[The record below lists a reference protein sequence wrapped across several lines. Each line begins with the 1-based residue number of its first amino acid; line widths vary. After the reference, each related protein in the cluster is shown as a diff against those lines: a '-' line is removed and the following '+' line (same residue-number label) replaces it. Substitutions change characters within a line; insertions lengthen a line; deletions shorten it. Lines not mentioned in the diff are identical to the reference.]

1 MTTIKIN
8 DAKEGRVGFFS
19 SIRTKMTFAVMLT
32 VSVLV
37 VCACLIVGSQMN
49 RINTEQF
56 HRFMEQQLSVV
67 AQTVRSV
74 IQNAQH
80 AVGSLADHPLIK
92 GADDTLHDYS
102 EETKAVLIKDT
113 RKSKTERDL
122 VELFT
127 LIEKNYPEFAEVYLG
142 TKWGGYAT
150 SSQGSMQAG
159 YDPRK
164 RSWYRQAFEAGGKT
178 IMTSAYQSTIGE
190 PVICVS
196 KKIVSDN
203 GDDVGCM
210 SIEVSLSDLTDFISN
225 ISLGKT
231 GYVMLVQGD
240 GTILA
245 DPKHADLNFKTL
257 AESGIGA
264 FARFADAGDGPMTAE
279 FDGKKWDAH
288 VYSMKDVGW
297 KIIACIERAEIS
309 DSVYGFIRNI
319 AFVGA
324 GMCVIFF
331 VLLLVLSGRLLAF
344 FDKLHGIFSKI
355 ASGDITG
362 RVAYKGKDEI
372 GSLIRY
378 FNQTMD
384 NMALMFGSLRRE
396 SETMREIGETLS
408 ADMAES
414 ASAVHEITANIEG
427 VKQQV
432 QTQAAS
438 VTETAS
444 TIDSILRVIQ
454 SVNASVEAQAKC
466 VESSSAA
473 VEQMIANIDSIGKV
487 FEENNKTIQDLYK
500 QSINGKE
507 GAAKANEIVS
517 KVAEQSGLLMEASQV
532 IQNIASQ
539 TNLLAMNAAIEAAH
553 AGEAGKGFAV
563 VADEIRKLAEESNT
577 QGKHI
582 GAVLNETAE
591 VIGLL
596 TESGQ
601 AAEQAFNGVYG
612 LAERVAS
619 QEQAVVQAMN
629 EQQKAGAD
637 VLRAMQEISEATT
650 TVQSGSSEIVDG
662 GTEISKEMAR
672 LGDLTRVITDSM
684 NEMALGAVQINNAVQ
699 EVNEATQRNKGS
711 IETLV
716 GEIAKFKA

>member
-1 MTTIKIN
+1 MNKIN
-8 DAKEGRVGFFS
+8 S
-19 SIRTKMTFAVMLT
+19 
-32 VSVLV
+32 
-37 VCACLIVGSQMN
+37 
-49 RINTEQF
+49 EQF

-67 AQTVRSV
+67 AQNVRDV
-74 IQNAQH
+74 IQNAEH
-80 AVGSLADHPLIK
+80 AVQSLADHPLVK
-92 GADDTLHDYS
+92 GADDTLYNYS
-102 EETKAVLIKDT
+102 KETKAVVIKNT
-113 RKSKTERDL
+113 KKSKTEQDL
-122 VELFT
+122 VDLFT
-127 LIEKNYPEFAEVYLG
+127 ILEKNYPEFAEVYLG

-164 RSWYRQAFEAGGKT
+164 RSWYRQASEAGGKT

-196 KKIVSDN
+196 KKVVSDT
-203 GDDVGCM
+203 GEDIGCM
-210 SIEVSLSDLTDFISN
+210 SIEVSLADLTDFISG
-225 ISLGKT
+225 IALGKT

-245 DPKHADLNFKTL
+245 DPKHTELNFKTL
-257 AESGIGA
+257 EESGIDA
-264 FARFADAGDGPMTAE
+264 FLRFAGMNGGALSAE

-288 VYSMKDVGW
+288 IYSMNDVGW
-297 KIIACIERAEIS
+297 KLIACIERAEIS

-319 AFVGA
+319 TLIGI
-324 GMCVIFF
+324 GMCLIFF

-344 FDKLHGIFSKI
+344 FDKLHAVLSKI

-384 NMALMFGSLRRE
+384 NMALMFESLRQE
-396 SETMREIGETLS
+396 SETMKEIGETLS
-408 ADMAES
+408 ADMAQS

-427 VKQQV
+427 IKQQA

-438 VTETAS
+438 VSETAS
-444 TIDSILRVIQ
+444 TIDSILRIIQ
-454 SVNASVEAQAKC
+454 NVNASVEAQAKC

-473 VEQMIANIDSIGKV
+473 IEQMIANIDSIGKV
-487 FEENNKTIQDLYK
+487 FEENNKTIQDLYN
-500 QSINGKE
+500 QSVNGKE
-507 GAAKANEIVS
+507 GAAKANAIVM

-563 VADEIRKLAEESNT
+563 VADEIRKLAEESNS
-577 QGKHI
+577 QGKQI
-582 GAVLNETAE
+582 GTVLNETAE
-591 VIGLL
+591 IVGML

-619 QEQAVVQAMN
+619 QEQAVVQAMS

-637 VLRAMQEISEATT
+637 VLRAMQEISEITT
-650 TVQSGSSEIVDG
+650 TVQSGSSEIVVG

-684 NEMALGAVQINNAVQ
+684 NEMALGAVQINNTVQ

-711 IETLV
+711 IEALV
-716 GEIAKFKA
+716 AEIAKFKA

>member
-19 SIRTKMTFAVMLT
+19 SIRTKMIFAVMLT

-74 IQNAQH
+74 IQNAEH
-80 AVGSLADHPLIK
+80 AVGSLADDPLIK

-178 IMTSAYQSTIGE
+178 IVTSAYQSTIGE

-231 GYVMLVQGD
+231 GHVMLVQGD

-500 QSINGKE
+500 QSVNGKE

-582 GAVLNETAE
+582 GTVLNETAE

>member
-19 SIRTKMTFAVMLT
+19 SIRTKMIFAVMLT

-240 GTILA
+240 GTVLA

-500 QSINGKE
+500 QSVNGKE

>member
-19 SIRTKMTFAVMLT
+19 SIRTKMIFAVMLT

-74 IQNAQH
+74 IQNAEH

-324 GMCVIFF
+324 GMCIIFF

-500 QSINGKE
+500 QSVNGKE

-582 GAVLNETAE
+582 GAVLIETAE

>member
-19 SIRTKMTFAVMLT
+19 SIRTKMIFAVMLT

-74 IQNAQH
+74 IQNAEH

-240 GTILA
+240 GTVLA

-500 QSINGKE
+500 QSVNGKE

-582 GAVLNETAE
+582 GTVLNETAE

-619 QEQAVVQAMN
+619 QEQAVVQAMH

-637 VLRAMQEISEATT
+637 VLRAMQEISEITM
-650 TVQSGSSEIVDG
+650 TVKSGSSEIVGG

-716 GEIAKFKA
+716 GEIAKFKV

>member
-19 SIRTKMTFAVMLT
+19 SIRTKMIFAVMLT

-74 IQNAQH
+74 IQNAEH

-500 QSINGKE
+500 QSVNGKE

>member
-74 IQNAQH
+74 IQNAEH

-500 QSINGKE
+500 QSVNGKE

>member
-19 SIRTKMTFAVMLT
+19 SIRTKMIFAVMLT

-56 HRFMEQQLSVV
+56 HRFMEQQLTVV

-74 IQNAQH
+74 IQNAEH

-331 VLLLVLSGRLLAF
+331 VLLLVLSGRLLTF

-500 QSINGKE
+500 QSVNGKE

>member
-1 MTTIKIN
+1 MKTIKTS
-8 DAKEGRVGFFS
+8 DTKEGRVGFFS

-74 IQNAQH
+74 IQNAEH

-210 SIEVSLSDLTDFISN
+210 SIEVSLSDLTDFISG

-500 QSINGKE
+500 QSVNGKE

>member
-74 IQNAQH
+74 IQNAEH

-127 LIEKNYPEFAEVYLG
+127 LIEKNYPEFAEVFIG
-142 TKWGGYAT
+142 TKWGGFAT
-150 SSQGSMQAG
+150 SAQGSLQALF
-159 YDPRK
+159 DPRK

-178 IMTSAYQSTIGE
+178 IMTNAYQSTIGE
-190 PVICVS
+190 PGFCVS
-196 KKIVSDN
+196 KKVISDT
-203 GDDVGCM
+203 GEEVGCM
-210 SIEVSLSDLTDFISN
+210 SIEVSLADLTDFISG

-245 DPKHADLNFKTL
+245 DPKHANLNFKTL

-309 DSVYGFIRNI
+309 DSVYGFIHNI

-324 GMCVIFF
+324 GMCIIFF

-396 SETMREIGETLS
+396 SETMKEIGETLS

-500 QSINGKE
+500 QSVNGKE

>member
-1 MTTIKIN
+1 MKTIKTS
-8 DAKEGRVGFFS
+8 DTKEGRVGFFS
-19 SIRTKMTFAVMLT
+19 SIRTKMIFAVMLT

-67 AQTVRSV
+67 AQNVRSV
-74 IQNAQH
+74 IQNAEH

-92 GADDTLHDYS
+92 GADGTLHDYS
-102 EETKAVLIKDT
+102 KETKAVILKDVP
-113 RKSKTERDL
+113 KNKTERDL

-127 LIEKNYPEFAEVYLG
+127 LIEKNYPEFAEVFIG
-142 TKWGGYAT
+142 TKWGGFVT
-150 SSQGSMQAG
+150 SAQGSLQAG
-159 YDPRK
+159 FDPRK

-178 IMTSAYQSTIGE
+178 IMTNAYQSTIGE
-190 PVICVS
+190 PGFCVS
-196 KKIVSDN
+196 KKVISDT
-203 GDDVGCM
+203 GEEVGCM
-210 SIEVSLSDLTDFISN
+210 SIEVSLADLTDFISG

-245 DPKHADLNFKTL
+245 DPKHANLNFKTL

-264 FARFADAGDGPMTAE
+264 FSHFADTSGGSLAVE
-279 FDGKKWDAH
+279 FDGKKWDTH
-288 VYSMKDVGW
+288 IYLMKDTGW

-319 AFVGA
+319 ALIGA
-324 GMCVIFF
+324 GMCLIFF
-331 VLLLVLSGRLLAF
+331 VLLLILSRRLLAF

-372 GSLIRY
+372 GSLVRY

-384 NMALMFGSLRRE
+384 NMALMFASLRRE
-396 SETMREIGETLS
+396 SETMQEIGETLS
-408 ADMAES
+408 TDMAES
-414 ASAVHEITANIEG
+414 ASAMHEITANIEG
-427 VKQQV
+427 VKQQA

-454 SVNASVEAQAKC
+454 NVNASVEAQAKC
-466 VESSSAA
+466 VESSSSA
-473 VEQMIANIDSIGKV
+473 VEQMIANIDSIGNV
-487 FEENNKTIQDLYK
+487 FEENNRTIQDLYK
-500 QSINGKE
+500 QSVNGKE

-517 KVAEQSGLLMEASQV
+517 KVAEQSILLMEASQV

-582 GAVLNETAE
+582 GTVLNETAE

-637 VLRAMQEISEATT
+637 VLQAMQEISEITM
-650 TVQSGSSEIVDG
+650 TVKSGSSEIVGG

-684 NEMALGAVQINNAVQ
+684 NEMAFGAVQINNAVQ
-699 EVNEATQRNKGS
+699 EVNEATQRNRGS

>member
-19 SIRTKMTFAVMLT
+19 SIRTKMIFAVMLT

-74 IQNAQH
+74 IQNAEH

-92 GADDTLHDYS
+92 GVDDTLHDYS

-245 DPKHADLNFKTL
+245 DPKHANLNFKTL
-257 AESGIGA
+257 KESGIDA
-264 FARFADAGDGPMTAE
+264 FASFADAGDGPLAAE

-288 VYSMKDVGW
+288 IYSMKDTGW

-500 QSINGKE
+500 QSVNGKE

-582 GAVLNETAE
+582 GTVLNETAE

-619 QEQAVVQAMN
+619 QEQAVVQAMH

>member
-74 IQNAQH
+74 IQNAEH

-264 FARFADAGDGPMTAE
+264 FTRFADAGDGPMTAE

-324 GMCVIFF
+324 GMCIIFF

-500 QSINGKE
+500 QSVNGKE

>member
-19 SIRTKMTFAVMLT
+19 SIRTKMIFAVMLT

-288 VYSMKDVGW
+288 VYSVKDVGW

-500 QSINGKE
+500 QSVNGKE

-582 GAVLNETAE
+582 GTVLNETAE

-596 TESGQ
+596 TESGK

-619 QEQAVVQAMN
+619 QEQAVVQAMH

-637 VLRAMQEISEATT
+637 VLRAMQEISEITM
-650 TVQSGSSEIVDG
+650 TVKSGSSEIVGG

-699 EVNEATQRNKGS
+699 EVNEATQRNRGS

-716 GEIAKFKA
+716 AEIAKFKA

>member
-74 IQNAQH
+74 IQNAEH

-257 AESGIGA
+257 TESGIGA

-500 QSINGKE
+500 QSVNGKE

>member
-1 MTTIKIN
+1 MKTIKTS
-8 DAKEGRVGFFS
+8 DTKEGRVGFFS
-19 SIRTKMTFAVMLT
+19 SIRTKMIFAVMFT

-67 AQTVRSV
+67 AQNVRSV
-74 IQNAQH
+74 IQNAEH

-92 GADDTLHDYS
+92 GADGTLHDYS
-102 EETKAVLIKDT
+102 KETKAVILKDVP
-113 RKSKTERDL
+113 KNKTERDL

-127 LIEKNYPEFAEVYLG
+127 LIEKNYPEFAEVFIG
-142 TKWGGYAT
+142 TKWGGFVT
-150 SSQGSMQAG
+150 SAQGSLQAG
-159 YDPRK
+159 FDPRK

-178 IMTSAYQSTIGE
+178 IMTNAYQSTIGE
-190 PVICVS
+190 PGFCVS
-196 KKIVSDN
+196 KKVISDT
-203 GDDVGCM
+203 GEEVGCM
-210 SIEVSLSDLTDFISN
+210 SIEVSLADLTDFISG

-245 DPKHADLNFKTL
+245 DPKHANLNFKTL

-264 FARFADAGDGPMTAE
+264 FAHFADTSGGSLAVE
-279 FDGKKWDAH
+279 FDGKKWDTH
-288 VYSMKDVGW
+288 IYLMKDTGW

-319 AFVGA
+319 ALIGA
-324 GMCVIFF
+324 GMCLIFF
-331 VLLLVLSGRLLAF
+331 VLLLILSRRLLAF

-372 GSLIRY
+372 GSLVRY

-384 NMALMFGSLRRE
+384 NMALMFASLRRE
-396 SETMREIGETLS
+396 SETMQEIGETLS
-408 ADMAES
+408 TDMAES
-414 ASAVHEITANIEG
+414 ASAMHEITANIEG
-427 VKQQV
+427 VKQQA

-454 SVNASVEAQAKC
+454 NVNASVEAQAKC
-466 VESSSAA
+466 VESSSSA
-473 VEQMIANIDSIGKV
+473 VEQMIANIDSIGNV
-487 FEENNKTIQDLYK
+487 FEENNRTIQDLYK
-500 QSINGKE
+500 QSVNGKE

-517 KVAEQSGLLMEASQV
+517 KVAEQSILLMEASQV

-637 VLRAMQEISEATT
+637 VLQAMQEISEITM
-650 TVQSGSSEIVDG
+650 TVKSGSSEIVGG

-684 NEMALGAVQINNAVQ
+684 NEMAFGAVQINNAVQ
-699 EVNEATQRNKGS
+699 EVNEATQRNRGS

>member
-19 SIRTKMTFAVMLT
+19 SIRTKMIFAVMLT

-74 IQNAQH
+74 IQNAEH

-92 GADDTLHDYS
+92 GADDTLHNYS

-245 DPKHADLNFKTL
+245 DPKHGDLNFKTL

-500 QSINGKE
+500 QSVNGKE

>member
-1 MTTIKIN
+1 
-8 DAKEGRVGFFS
+8 
-19 SIRTKMTFAVMLT
+19 
-32 VSVLV
+32 
-37 VCACLIVGSQMN
+37 MN

-56 HRFMEQQLSVV
+56 HRFMEQQLTVV

-74 IQNAQH
+74 IQNAEH

-331 VLLLVLSGRLLAF
+331 VLLLVLSGRLLTF

-500 QSINGKE
+500 QSVNGKE

>member
-19 SIRTKMTFAVMLT
+19 SIRTKMIFAVMLT

-74 IQNAQH
+74 IQNAEH

-122 VELFT
+122 VELFR

-178 IMTSAYQSTIGE
+178 IMTSAYQSTLGE

-257 AESGIGA
+257 TESGIGA

-362 RVAYKGKDEI
+362 RVVYKGKDEI

-500 QSINGKE
+500 QSVNGKE

>member
-19 SIRTKMTFAVMLT
+19 SIRTKMIFAVMLT

-127 LIEKNYPEFAEVYLG
+127 LIEKNYPEFAEVFIG
-142 TKWGGYAT
+142 TKWGGFVT
-150 SSQGSMQAG
+150 SAQGSLQAG
-159 YDPRK
+159 FDPRK

-178 IMTSAYQSTIGE
+178 IMTNAYQSTIGE
-190 PVICVS
+190 PGFCVS
-196 KKIVSDN
+196 KKVISDT
-203 GDDVGCM
+203 GEEVGCM
-210 SIEVSLSDLTDFISN
+210 SIEVSLADLTDFISG

-245 DPKHADLNFKTL
+245 DPKHANLNFKTL

-264 FARFADAGDGPMTAE
+264 FAHFADTSGGSLAVE
-279 FDGKKWDAH
+279 FDGKKWDTH
-288 VYSMKDVGW
+288 IYLMKDTGW

-319 AFVGA
+319 ALIGA
-324 GMCVIFF
+324 GMCLIFF
-331 VLLLVLSGRLLAF
+331 VLLLVLSRRLLAF

-372 GSLIRY
+372 GSLVRY

-384 NMALMFGSLRRE
+384 NMALMFASLRRE
-396 SETMREIGETLS
+396 SETMQEIGETLS
-408 ADMAES
+408 TDMAES
-414 ASAVHEITANIEG
+414 ASAMHEITANIEG
-427 VKQQV
+427 VKQQA

-454 SVNASVEAQAKC
+454 NVNASVEAQAKC
-466 VESSSAA
+466 VESSSSA
-473 VEQMIANIDSIGKV
+473 VEQMIANIDSIGNV
-487 FEENNKTIQDLYK
+487 FEENNRTIQDLYK
-500 QSINGKE
+500 QSVNGKE

-517 KVAEQSGLLMEASQV
+517 KVAEQSILLMEASQV

-582 GAVLNETAE
+582 GTVLNETAE
-591 VIGLL
+591 VIGQL

-637 VLRAMQEISEATT
+637 VLRAMQEISEITM
-650 TVQSGSSEIVDG
+650 TVKSGSSEIVGG

-699 EVNEATQRNKGS
+699 EVNEATQRNRGS

>member
-8 DAKEGRVGFFS
+8 DAKEGRVSFFS
-19 SIRTKMTFAVMLT
+19 SIRTKMIFAVMLT

-74 IQNAQH
+74 IQNAEH

-500 QSINGKE
+500 QSVNGKE

-716 GEIAKFKA
+716 GEIAKFKV

>member
-19 SIRTKMTFAVMLT
+19 SIRTKMIFAVMLT

-264 FARFADAGDGPMTAE
+264 FTRFADAGDGPMTAE

-500 QSINGKE
+500 QSVNGKE

>member
-19 SIRTKMTFAVMLT
+19 SIRTKMIFAVMLT

-67 AQTVRSV
+67 AQNVRSV
-74 IQNAQH
+74 IRNAEH

-102 EETKAVLIKDT
+102 KETKAVILKNVP
-113 RKSKTERDL
+113 KNKTERDL

-396 SETMREIGETLS
+396 SETMKEIGETLS

-500 QSINGKE
+500 QSVNGKE

-582 GAVLNETAE
+582 GTVLNETAE

-601 AAEQAFNGVYG
+601 TAEQAFNGVYG

>member
-1 MTTIKIN
+1 M
-8 DAKEGRVGFFS
+8 
-19 SIRTKMTFAVMLT
+19 
-32 VSVLV
+32 
-37 VCACLIVGSQMN
+37 
-49 RINTEQF
+49 
-56 HRFMEQQLSVV
+56 
-67 AQTVRSV
+67 
-74 IQNAQH
+74 
-80 AVGSLADHPLIK
+80 
-92 GADDTLHDYS
+92 
-102 EETKAVLIKDT
+102 KDT
-113 RKSKTERDL
+113 
-122 VELFT
+122 
-127 LIEKNYPEFAEVYLG
+127 
-142 TKWGGYAT
+142 
-150 SSQGSMQAG
+150 
-159 YDPRK
+159 
-164 RSWYRQAFEAGGKT
+164 
-178 IMTSAYQSTIGE
+178 
-190 PVICVS
+190 
-196 KKIVSDN
+196 
-203 GDDVGCM
+203 
-210 SIEVSLSDLTDFISN
+210 
-225 ISLGKT
+225 
-231 GYVMLVQGD
+231 
-240 GTILA
+240 
-245 DPKHADLNFKTL
+245 
-257 AESGIGA
+257 
-264 FARFADAGDGPMTAE
+264 
-279 FDGKKWDAH
+279 
-288 VYSMKDVGW
+288 GW
-297 KIIACIERAEIS
+297 KIIACIEHAEIS

-324 GMCVIFF
+324 GMCAIFF
-331 VLLLVLSGRLLAF
+331 VLLLVLSRRLLAF

-378 FNQTMD
+378 FNKTMD
-384 NMALMFGSLRRE
+384 NMAFMFGSLRRE
-396 SETMREIGETLS
+396 SETMKEIGETLS

-414 ASAVHEITANIEG
+414 ASAVHEIAANIEG

-454 SVNASVEAQAKC
+454 RVDASVEAQAKC

-500 QSINGKE
+500 QSVNGKE

-517 KVAEQSGLLMEASQV
+517 KVSEQSGLLMEASQV

-582 GAVLNETAE
+582 GTVLNETAE
-591 VIGLL
+591 IIGQL

-637 VLRAMQEISEATT
+637 VLRAMQEISEITM
-650 TVQSGSSEIVDG
+650 TVKSGSSEIVGG

-699 EVNEATQRNKGS
+699 EVNEATQRNRGS

>member
-19 SIRTKMTFAVMLT
+19 SIRTKMIFAVMLT

-240 GTILA
+240 GTVLA

-500 QSINGKE
+500 QSVNGKE

-517 KVAEQSGLLMEASQV
+517 KVAEQSILLMEASQV

>member
-19 SIRTKMTFAVMLT
+19 SIRTKMIFAVMLT

-74 IQNAQH
+74 IQNAEH

-178 IMTSAYQSTIGE
+178 IVTSAYQSTIGE

-240 GTILA
+240 GTVLA

-319 AFVGA
+319 ALVGA

-331 VLLLVLSGRLLAF
+331 VLLLVLSGQLLAF

-372 GSLIRY
+372 GNLIRY

-396 SETMREIGETLS
+396 SETMKEIGETLS

-500 QSINGKE
+500 QSVNGKE

-553 AGEAGKGFAV
+553 AGESGKGFAV
-563 VADEIRKLAEESNT
+563 VAAEIRKLAEESNI
-577 QGKHI
+577 QGKQI
-582 GAVLNETAE
+582 GAVIKESTEIIEQVSQAGMQAE
-591 VIGLL
+591 K
-596 TESGQ
+596 T
-601 AAEQAFNGVYG
+601 F
-612 LAERVAS
+612 
-619 QEQAVVQAMN
+619 
-629 EQQKAGAD
+629 AD
-637 VLRAMQEISEATT
+637 VYDLISRISEKEDSIVNLMREQEENGTQILSAIKTIT
-650 TVQSGSSEIVDG
+650 AVTQGVKSASEEMLEG
-662 GTEISKEMAR
+662 GEQIAEEMKKLAAI
-672 LGDLTRVITDSM
+672 TQETTDSM
-684 NEMALGAVQINNAVQ
+684 TEITSGAEQITSAVEEVTCITAQNATSIAHLAE
-699 EVNEATQRNKGS
+699 EVG
-711 IETLV
+711 
-716 GEIAKFKA
+716 KFKI